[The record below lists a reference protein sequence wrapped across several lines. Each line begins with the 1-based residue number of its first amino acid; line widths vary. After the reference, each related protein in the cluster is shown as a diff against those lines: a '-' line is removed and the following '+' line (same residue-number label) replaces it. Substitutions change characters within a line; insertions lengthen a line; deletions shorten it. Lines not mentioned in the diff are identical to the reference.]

1 MKYTVHL
8 YKAVRITM
16 DCIEADSQEEAAR
29 IADEQC
35 DVAEAMR
42 TGSAEPEECERLGA
56 TVDEEDDEDYRR
68 TRYHQGPAAEQYL
81 GNTPITGANGR

>member
-16 DCIEADSQEEAAR
+16 EGIEAESQEEAAR

-35 DVAEAMR
+35 DVAESMR
-42 TGSAEPEECERLGA
+42 VGAAEPEECERLGA
-56 TVDEEDDEDYRR
+56 TVDEEGDEDYRR

-81 GNTPITGANGR
+81 GNTPA